1 MPDMCKLLFPDVVTG
16 PGVRSITERLGDM
29 ETYRYSGGAFKAT
42 QGALGFAA
50 RLLGNIDS
58 AYCIFLVWLLGFEL
72 NPGRPNEQGKE
83 DEA

>member
-1 MPDMCKLLFPDVVTG
+1 MGSAMPDMCKLLFPDVVTG
-16 PGVRSITERLGDM
+16 PGVRSITERLDDM

-58 AYCIFLVWLLGFEL
+58 AYCIFLVWLLGFES
-72 NPGRPNEQGKE
+72 GQAKRTG
-83 DEA
+83 

>member
-1 MPDMCKLLFPDVVTG
+1 MGSAMPDMCKLLFPDVVTG

-58 AYCIFLVWLLGFEL
+58 AYCIFLVWLLEFEFGQ
-72 NPGRPNEQGKE
+72 PKRTG
-83 DEA
+83 